1 MKNKF
6 KTYKQYLTY
15 LTSQGNVESDMI
27 EKLLDARLLVKEK
40 VVTVEGYE
48 AIGFRVMTEQEF
60 NASEIKKRGV
70 FERVMKRIKGDK
82 QR

>member
-15 LTSQGNVESDMI
+15 LTSQGNVDNDMI
-27 EKLLDARLLVKEK
+27 EKLLDTGLLVKEK
-40 VVTVEGYE
+40 AIMAKEGYE

-60 NASEIKKRGV
+60 NVSEIKKRGV
-70 FERVMKRIKGDK
+70 FERVMKLIKGDK
-82 QR
+82 